1 MMKPKKKSR
10 EPVDYSGQKLHD
22 LFAELR
28 KLDVEPVVTD
38 ASRKLALKRP
48 GSSLQFDVASLKDGV
63 VLCVRSRISYA
74 TEERQRMIPAN
85 LKEAAALLVLRLQAH
100 ERAHKEHKDHQTKEA
115 IRDALM
121 DRIRAGAPGVEVYED
136 YRNPDMIKI
145 RLSVKHVTPELIAA
159 LKTASES

>member
-1 MMKPKKKSR
+1 MMKSKKKSR

-63 VLCVRSRISYA
+63 VLWRSRISYA
-74 TEERQRMIPAN
+74 TEERQRSLPSN
-85 LKEAAALLVLRLQAH
+85 PKEAATLLVLRLQAH
-100 ERAHKEHKDHQTKEA
+100 ERVHKEHRDHQSKES

-121 DRIRAGAPGVEVYED
+121 DRIKAGAPKVEVSED